1 MFSFG
6 WSEIA
11 LTAIIVIIVV
21 GPKEIPN
28 LLKQIG
34 SFSKSIKKIS
44 REFKKSL
51 NDIAEESDL
60 KDVKDQISEIKNI
73 KAAVKPIETML
84 VADSLTGQIAVK
96 LASEF
101 DKAVQ
106 LTSIILTRVDGD
118 GRGGAALSMK
128 QTTGKPIKFMGV
140 GEKIDD
146 LESFH
151 PDMNLVK
158 IHSDAYNQESTPVG
172 ERIEGAEQAIRES
185 VEKGSVLVNYIGHG
199 GETGWAHEQILTVPT
214 IQ

>member
-34 SFSKSIKKIS
+34 TFSRSIKKIS

-73 KAAVKPIETML
+73 KENLDPTQDIKNELSSIKDTANVFEKEIK
-84 VADSLTGQIAVK
+84 DISSLNQ
-96 LASEF
+96 
-101 DKAVQ
+101 DK
-106 LTSIILTRVDGD
+106 
-118 GRGGAALSMK
+118 K
-128 QTTGKPIKFMGV
+128 
-140 GEKIDD
+140 
-146 LESFH
+146 
-151 PDMNLVK
+151 
-158 IHSDAYNQESTPVG
+158 
-172 ERIEGAEQAIRES
+172 
-185 VEKGSVLVNYIGHG
+185 
-199 GETGWAHEQILTVPT
+199 
-214 IQ
+214 

>member
-11 LTAIIVIIVV
+11 LTAIIIIIVV

-73 KAAVKPIETML
+73 KENLDPTQEIKNELSSIKDTANVFEKEIN
-84 VADSLTGQIAVK
+84 DISSLNQ
-96 LASEF
+96 
-101 DKAVQ
+101 DK
-106 LTSIILTRVDGD
+106 
-118 GRGGAALSMK
+118 K
-128 QTTGKPIKFMGV
+128 
-140 GEKIDD
+140 
-146 LESFH
+146 
-151 PDMNLVK
+151 
-158 IHSDAYNQESTPVG
+158 
-172 ERIEGAEQAIRES
+172 
-185 VEKGSVLVNYIGHG
+185 
-199 GETGWAHEQILTVPT
+199 
-214 IQ
+214 